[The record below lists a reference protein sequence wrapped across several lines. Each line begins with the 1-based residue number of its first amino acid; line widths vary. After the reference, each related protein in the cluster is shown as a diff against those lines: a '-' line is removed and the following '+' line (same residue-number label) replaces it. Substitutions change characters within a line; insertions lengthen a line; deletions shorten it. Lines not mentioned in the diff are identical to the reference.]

1 MDSPVARPGRSPRR
15 ITVTLEPRAS
25 VTASM
30 APTRP
35 YLMKKGVP
43 TLTPVL
49 LSP

>member
-15 ITVTLEPRAS
+15 ITVTLEPKAS

-30 APTRP
+30 APTAV
-35 YLMKKGVP
+35 LDEEGVHADP
-43 TLTPVL
+43 PVP